1 MKFIITTYLDE
12 NNKYPEH
19 LYGTIDK
26 WKDKGINLQI
36 YNGVFY
42 KSIGAKTFQ
51 ICYINFLNMLKE
63 NIGNDIFFIEDD
75 IIPTDKFDVNKL
87 EINDRD
93 CVYRLGY
100 NKIRSNGHII
110 GTNCIIIPKEMIEC
124 IINKME
130 QRRKQHIDYFLSLN
144 IKNKIYKSNDLTI
157 EIPHYSHIISSL
169 RDGNY

>member
-1 MKFIITTYLDE
+1 
-12 NNKYPEH
+12 
-19 LYGTIDK
+19 
-26 WKDKGINLQI
+26 
-36 YNGVFY
+36 
-42 KSIGAKTFQ
+42 
-51 ICYINFLNMLKE
+51 MLKE

-100 NKIRSNGHII
+100 NKILYNGHII
-110 GTNCIIIPKEMIEC
+110 GNNCMIIPKEMIEC

-130 QRRKQHIDYFLSLN
+130 HRRKQHVDLFISLN
-144 IKNKIYKSNDLTI
+144 IKNKIYKLNDLTK
-157 EIPHYSHIISSL
+157 EIPHYSHIISAI